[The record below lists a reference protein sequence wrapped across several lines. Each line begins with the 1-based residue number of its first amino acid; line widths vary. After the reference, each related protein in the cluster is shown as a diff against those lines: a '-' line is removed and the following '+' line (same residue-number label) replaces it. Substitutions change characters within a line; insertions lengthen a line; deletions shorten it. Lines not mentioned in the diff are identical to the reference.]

1 MFDLSKRSSLEK
13 IDNWILE
20 TEKCNIPVRILVGNK
35 LDIYENSKNVVDRKE
50 IDQVVKKFQ
59 TGLTNN
65 NQGQLQYFEVTSIG
79 EGNLGNLFNYLFSSI
94 KQEIPNPPKPELLLG
109 KGIVLGKRLLSSN
122 KYQLVS
128 IITPWKT

>member
-1 MFDLSKRSSLEK
+1 VFDLSKRSSLEK

-128 IITPWKT
+128 IIIP